1 MSKVITSTFKTREA
15 AEVALRRLES
25 MGVNDSQVSVIVSEN
40 THETAF
46 NLKRDN
52 KSDEGIAYGGVTGGL
67 VGAVLGALLTA
78 GAVAIPAAGIVISGW
93 LVAGAAGAG
102 AGALTGGFLGGLI
115 GTAIPEYEA
124 KLYEGAIKDGAILLA
139 VRAENAEQAKMIKSM
154 LEDVDAHNIAA

>member
-40 THETAF
+40 TRDTAF
-46 NLKRDN
+46 DLKRDN

-102 AGALTGGFLGGLI
+102 AGALTGGFVGGLI

-124 KLYEGAIKDGAILLA
+124 KLYEGAVKDGAILLA
-139 VRAENAEQAKMIKSM
+139 VRAENADQAKMIKSM

>member
-25 MGVNDSQVSVIVSEN
+25 MGIKDSEVSVIVSEN
-40 THETAF
+40 TRNTAF
-46 NLKRDN
+46 DLKRDN
-52 KSDEGIAYGGVTGGL
+52 KSDEGIAFGGVTGGL

-78 GAVAIPAAGIVISGW
+78 GAVAIPAAGIVVSGW

-102 AGALTGGFLGGLI
+102 AGALTGGVLGGLI

-124 KLYEGAIKDGAILLA
+124 KMYEGEVRDGAILLA
-139 VRAENAEQAKMIKSM
+139 VRAENSEQATQIKDM
-154 LEDVDAHNIAA
+154 LKQTDAHDIAA

>member
-15 AEVALRRLES
+15 AEVALRRLEN
-25 MGVNDSQVSVIVSEN
+25 MGINDSQVSVIVSEN
-40 THETAF
+40 TRETAF
-46 NLKRDN
+46 NFKRDN

-124 KLYEGAIKDGAILLA
+124 KLYEGAIKDGGILLA
-139 VRAENAEQAKMIKSM
+139 VRAENAEQAKMVKTM
-154 LEDVDAHNIAA
+154 LEDIDAHNIAA